1 MTNTEQEKLSKQLF
15 NSIYFPNLGNRMMYN
30 ESMELVPDT
39 TQEQNVDL
47 SKYKEKKMLDKFLSF
62 RWSPLDPRL
71 GETVMV
77 KQPTVKQ
84 VLLSPIYKTRDEVKS
99 VIDYLKIFGGDS
111 LLNIP
116 TVKELETNKSK

>member
-1 MTNTEQEKLSKQLF
+1 M
-15 NSIYFPNLGNRMMYN
+15 YYPNLGKRMMYN

-47 SKYKEKKMLDKFLSF
+47 SEYRARHYRDPLDFLVNQSI
-62 RWSPLDPRL
+62 LDPRI

-84 VLLSPIYKTRDEVKS
+84 VLLSPIYRTRDNVRS
-99 VIDYLKIFGGDS
+99 VIDYLKFFGGNSS
-111 LLNIP
+111 LYIP
-116 TVKELETNKSK
+116 TIEELETNKSK